1 MRKIREWL
9 YRYLPMAAKETILKE
24 RNDLVE
30 RVKELKQENSRL
42 QAYIDGME
50 TAMRVQKRIT
60 INNGV
65 NK

>member
-1 MRKIREWL
+1 MRKIQEWL
-9 YRYLPMAAKETILKE
+9 YRYLSMAAKETILKE
-24 RNDLVE
+24 RNDLME
-30 RVKELKQENSRL
+30 TVKELKQENSRL

-50 TAMRVQKRIT
+50 TAMRVQRRIT